1 MAKKLS
7 DLLSALASK
16 TKSVEN
22 KIEKAREESGE
33 KLDKRIEE
41 SKAELQSKKD
51 EFISHAEEINT
62 KTKDG
67 WDFFK
72 TSVNQKIEHIK
83 AEAVETKEN
92 IHKKIKDKRHEL
104 TVESA
109 ERQYNNSVDYA
120 ACCIEWASVALSEVE
135 SATLES
141 FAAKQKLA
149 ALKNQTHAA

>member
-41 SKAELQSKKD
+41 SKAELQRKKD

-109 ERQYNNSVDYA
+109 NDNIIIPWIMRLVVLNGRL
-120 ACCIEWASVALSEVE
+120 WL
-135 SATLES
+135 
-141 FAAKQKLA
+141 F
-149 ALKNQTHAA
+149 LKWKVQHWNHSLQNKNWLP